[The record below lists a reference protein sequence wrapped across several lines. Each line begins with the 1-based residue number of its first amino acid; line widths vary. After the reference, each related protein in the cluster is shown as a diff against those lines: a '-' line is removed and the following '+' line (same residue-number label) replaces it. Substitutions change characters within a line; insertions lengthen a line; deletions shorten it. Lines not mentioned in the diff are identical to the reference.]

1 MITIP
6 GITPEMIANN
16 LTPENPTHPGEVL
29 REELEERGI
38 TQTKLAAQIGVAVSL
53 LNELVNGKRDF
64 TIEYSLLLEAALG
77 IDADFWMNMQMAYNK
92 NKAKRNS
99 SFMSRLEQ
107 IRKIA
112 AVL

>member
-6 GITPEMIANN
+6 GKTPEMIANN